1 MPNFSSKNEGVWFFF
16 DTDNESLG
24 GVCLRE
30 LNPDEYNRIEK
41 ITVKHRKRIM
51 RGVLVDDAQTDDKL
65 ASRLRWDYC
74 ITAWNNISLDGQVLE
89 CTTDNKVKMMNVSDF
104 VKHVADSLG
113 ELVETNQSLQEARVK
128 NSESSSND
136 SSKSRT
142 VKAV

>member
-1 MPNFSSKNEGVWFFF
+1 MPNFSSKNEGTWFYF
-16 DTDNESLG
+16 DEDESLG

-30 LNPDEYNRIEK
+30 LDPDEFNRIEK
-41 ITVKHRKRIM
+41 ITVKHKKRVM
-51 RGVLVDDAQTDDKL
+51 RGVLVDDVKTDEKL

-74 ITAWNNISLDGQVLE
+74 ITDWKNISLDGQELK

-113 ELVETNQSLQEARVK
+113 ELVENNQSLQEARVK

-142 VKAV
+142 AKDA

>member
-1 MPNFSSKNEGVWFFF
+1 MPNFSSKNEGTWFFF
-16 DTDNESLG
+16 DPDDESFG

-30 LNPDEYNRIEK
+30 LSPDEFNRIEK
-41 ITVKHRKRIM
+41 LTIKHKKKVM
-51 RGVLVDDAQTDDKL
+51 RGVLVDDPKVDEKL
-65 ASRLRWDYC
+65 ASRLRWNYC
-74 ITAWNNISLDGQVLE
+74 ITDWKAISLDGQSLE

-113 ELVETNQSLQEARVK
+113 ELVENNQSLQEARVK